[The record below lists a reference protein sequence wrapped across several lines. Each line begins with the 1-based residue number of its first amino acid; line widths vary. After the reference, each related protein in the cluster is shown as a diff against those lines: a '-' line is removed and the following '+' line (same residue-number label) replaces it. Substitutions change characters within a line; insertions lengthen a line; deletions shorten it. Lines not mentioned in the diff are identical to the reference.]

1 VAGYA
6 AGHFQFLFV
15 IPACPHAIIVGV
27 STLSRVELR
36 NTMQGEPAVTQLNRS
51 PVLRLGVLVLAVVA
65 AYASTPFNFWVADD
79 YNYIVPKS
87 IDRVV
92 AFFDPT
98 VPSRAF
104 YRPLNWTSWSIDY
117 ALWGKSP
124 FGWHLSSILFH
135 AITTIVIACIAYRLL
150 NDWWP
155 ALLAGALFAL
165 QPAHTETVSWIGGRA
180 DLVAG
185 LFYFPSVL
193 FFVMYL
199 QKREAAGRRP
209 VTGDRSPVTGHRS
222 LLYALAL
229 LCAVGALLGK
239 EMGVTVPVALVLTDL
254 FLYPPA
260 RWRSQSLRYWLG
272 RLVPH
277 IPFFGIVA
285 LYALMRYYLVAAHI
299 VKTVY
304 GGPKLLDPAGLLNAA
319 ASNVMLVVGLP
330 NGPRFVPDAPVFL
343 KVAIVLAGL
352 AAAVLLAR
360 WLGRWA
366 IYSLLWLAFT
376 LLPTANLS
384 QLRWLYIP
392 SFGVCLLGALIAK
405 RLVERA
411 ENHAGGRWAVGSG
424 QRSAIFQR
432 FRWANPGYIFITAL
446 LLFWGLGTIYQNVV
460 WHESG
465 EEARS
470 ILRQIQTFVPDTTQP
485 VTIYF
490 GGAPTYYKTVFL
502 LNTGLAASMTYLYPD
517 RPISLHEIEQ
527 PLPDPVIK
535 QALATPPKLGPN
547 PIYLGYRNGMVSLY
561 PSMQALVH
569 AGLKKE

>member
-1 VAGYA
+1 MAG
-6 AGHFQFLFV
+6 
-15 IPACPHAIIVGV
+15 IACAIILGV
-27 STLSRVELR
+27 STLSQVELSD
-36 NTMQGEPAVTQLNRS
+36 TKQSDPAATKPTGS
-51 PVLRLGVLVLAVVA
+51 PVLRFGVLVLAVVA

-135 AITTIVIACIAYRLL
+135 AVTTIVVACIAYRLL

-155 ALLAGALFAL
+155 ALLTGALFAL

-185 LFYFPSVL
+185 LFYFPAVL

-199 QKREAAGRRP
+199 QKRHEAGRRTEDGGP
-209 VTGDRSPVTGHRS
+209 RKTDDRSPATAHRL

-229 LCAVGALLGK
+229 LCALGALLGK

-254 FLYPPA
+254 FLYPPP
-260 RWRSQSLRYWLG
+260 RWRSQGIRYWLG
-272 RLVPH
+272 RLAPH
-277 IPFFGIVA
+277 IPFLGIVA
-285 LYALMRYYLVAAHI
+285 IYALMRYYLVAAHI
-299 VKTVY
+299 VTTVY
-304 GGPKLLDPAGLLNAA
+304 GGPKLLDPTGLLNAA
-319 ASNVMLVVGLP
+319 ASNVMLIVGLP
-330 NGPRFVPDAPVFL
+330 NGPSFVPGAPVFL

-352 AAAVLLAR
+352 AAALLLAR

-366 IYSLLWLAFT
+366 IYSLLWLALT

-411 ENHAGGRWAVGSG
+411 EKRRNK
-424 QRSAIFQR
+424 QSAIRNPQVLGLR
-432 FRWANPGYIFITAL
+432 PIQAIRTLNPGYIFITAL

-460 WHESG
+460 WYELG

-470 ILRQIQTFVPDTTQP
+470 ILRQIQTFVPDTNQP

-502 LNTGLAASMTYLYPD
+502 LNTGLAASMTYLYPG
-517 RPISLHEIEQ
+517 RPIDLHEIEQ

-547 PIYLGYRNGMVSLY
+547 PIYLGYRNGVVSPY
-561 PSMQALVH
+561 PSIQALVH